1 MPAMLLVASAALAIT
16 LHRMHRRVA
25 SLRAAQG
32 ALCLGVDAMVALAW
46 WALIAWIVLQPM
58 QMRGLLS

>member
-1 MPAMLLVASAALAIT
+1 MLLVASAALAIT

-25 SLRAAQG
+25 SLRAAQRVP
-32 ALCLGVDAMVALAW
+32 CLGVDAMVALAW